1 MNKNIEVI
9 NEYLWTV
16 KFSLIPFIQE
26 INSDGDLSEHNHF
39 ILAGNGT
46 VVLNQESNIY
56 EHIKDAFLKL
66 NNRSNLMLNSKLKKL
81 NRKKNLDPK
90 EHITNA
96 VIRVL
101 IESRKLR

>member
-1 MNKNIEVI
+1 MNRNIEVI
-9 NEYLWTV
+9 KEHLWSV
-16 KFSLIPFIQE
+16 RFSLIPFIDE
-26 INSDGDLSEHNHF
+26 ISYNEDLSEHNHF
-39 ILAGNGT
+39 FLAGNGT
-46 VVLNQESNIY
+46 IVLNQESNIY

-81 NRKKNLDPK
+81 NRKSNLDMK

-96 VIRVL
+96 VIRIL